1 MPKKLKEGPFSLVRY
16 CTLRGKK
23 EKTFLVQ
30 FPGPTGIFQNFV
42 ELLVELFWSL
52 QLFEKKTLSKSHD
65 YSRLF
70 SEKSA
75 D

>member
-52 QLFEKKTLSKSHD
+52 QLFEKKHYRKAMTIVDFLVK
-65 YSRLF
+65 
-70 SEKSA
+70 KSA